1 MDSAF
6 DRARFTARLATRRF
20 GRQLV
25 TRAETA
31 STNDDAWDLLA
42 TGLGDGAVVIA
53 DHQTRGRGRAG
64 RAWHSNPGQGLA
76 MSVLVHLSCDPEPL
90 GTLPLVAGL
99 SLAHALD
106 ELGVHTDLKWPND
119 LLLGGGKLAGI
130 LCESRRTAAGIGVA
144 VVGVGVNVG
153 QRAED
158 FPPELRERA
167 TSLALAG
174 HALARED
181 VAAVFLN
188 AFEPQ
193 WAEHAEGDRS
203 LALNAWRSRARFW
216 GQEVVVRAPGGDVRG
231 IAADLDLDGALVVE
245 TASGSRVRVVAGDI
259 EVVESA
265 GSSPADAGAFTAS
278 VRDAGERKR

>member
-1 MDSAF
+1 
-6 DRARFTARLATRRF
+6 
-20 GRQLV
+20 
-25 TRAETA
+25 
-31 STNDDAWDLLA
+31 
-42 TGLGDGAVVIA
+42 
-53 DHQTRGRGRAG
+53 
-64 RAWHSNPGQGLA
+64 
-76 MSVLVHLSCDPEPL
+76 VLVHLSCDPEPL

-99 SLAHALD
+99 SLALALD
-106 ELGVHTDLKWPND
+106 ELGAHTDLKWPND
-119 LLLGGGKLAGI
+119 LLLDGRKVAGI
-130 LCESRRTAAGIGVA
+130 LCESRRTAAGDA

-153 QRAED
+153 QQAED

-174 HALARED
+174 HAIARED
-181 VAAVFLN
+181 VAAGFLN
-188 AFEPQ
+188 AFEPR

-245 TASGSRVRVVAGDI
+245 TISRSRVRVVAGDV
-259 EVVESA
+259 EVVES
-265 GSSPADAGAFTAS
+265 GSSPADAAAFTAS